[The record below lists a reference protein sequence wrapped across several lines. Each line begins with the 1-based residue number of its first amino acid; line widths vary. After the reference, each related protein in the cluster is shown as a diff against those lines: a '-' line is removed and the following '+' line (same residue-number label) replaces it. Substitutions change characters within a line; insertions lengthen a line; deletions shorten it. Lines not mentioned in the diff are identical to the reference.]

1 MKYISIASIYTE
13 PLLAP
18 SNENYHHYVRKF
30 PLNLMNTRSIYA
42 ASTMNDLPWVKT
54 QEAAL
59 VITIYTPTMLSYIL
73 KQYARVD
80 EAVLFERLKEE
91 GGIS

>member
-1 MKYISIASIYTE
+1 
-13 PLLAP
+13 
-18 SNENYHHYVRKF
+18 
-30 PLNLMNTRSIYA
+30 MNTRSIYA
-42 ASTMNDLPWVKT
+42 ASTMNDLPWLKT

-73 KQYARVD
+73 KQYAEVD
-80 EAVLFERLKEE
+80 EAVLFG